1 MDGLNIVAVHRE
13 ECPLPTATPMTK
25 RSDHSGNGSEDLIP
39 TRKSLLGRLKNWQD
53 DESWGDFFNT
63 YWKLI
68 YNFALQRGLSHQ
80 EAEEVVQDTVVA
92 VAKSIPK
99 FEYDPAKC
107 AFKTWLLTV
116 TRSKIAN
123 QLERRARRAALA
135 VGAPDDSRQTSL
147 VESLPDDQAQEQLEN
162 AWNEE
167 WQKNLMDAAVHRLK
181 RRVSI
186 EQFQMFDLF
195 VLKGWPARDVA
206 KTLGVTVAHVYVA
219 KHRLA
224 KLVREEVA
232 ALEEKSI
239 GR

>member
-1 MDGLNIVAVHRE
+1 
-13 ECPLPTATPMTK
+13 MTK
-25 RSDHSGNGSEDLIP
+25 QSDPDDNCSEDLIP
-39 TRKSLLGRLKNWQD
+39 TRKSLLGRLTNWQD
-53 DESWGDFFNT
+53 NESWSDFFNT

-68 YNFALQRGLSHQ
+68 YNFAVQRGLSHE

-92 VAKSIPK
+92 VAKSIPR

-123 QLERRARRAALA
+123 QFEKRGRRPAMASAA
-135 VGAPDDSRQTSL
+135 DDSRQTPL
-147 VESLPDDQAQEQLEN
+147 LERLPDEQAKQQLEN
-162 AWNEE
+162 AWNDE

-181 RRVSI
+181 GRVSI

-219 KHRLA
+219 KHRLT
-224 KLVREEVA
+224 KLVRKEVA
-232 ALEEKSI
+232 ALEEK
-239 GR
+239 GM

>member
-1 MDGLNIVAVHRE
+1 MVDPA
-13 ECPLPTATPMTK
+13 A
-25 RSDHSGNGSEDLIP
+25 DLIP

-53 DESWGDFFNT
+53 DETWHVFFHT

-68 YNFALQRGLSHQ
+68 YSFAIQRGLTHQ
-80 EAEEVVQDTVVA
+80 EAEEVVQETVLA
-92 VAKSIPK
+92 VAKSIPN
-99 FEYDPAKC
+99 FHYDPAKC

-123 QLERRARRAALA
+123 QFARRARQPAGPASSM
-135 VGAPDDSRQTSL
+135 DDSRRTPLLEQM
-147 VESLPDDQAQEQLEN
+147 PDEQANEQLER
-162 AWNEE
+162 AWDDE
-167 WQKNLMDAAVHRLK
+167 WQKNLMDAAIERVK

-206 KTLGVTVAHVYVA
+206 KTLGVTVAYVYVA

-224 KLVREEVA
+224 RLVKKEIA
-232 ALEEKSI
+232 ALEEKSA
-239 GR
+239 